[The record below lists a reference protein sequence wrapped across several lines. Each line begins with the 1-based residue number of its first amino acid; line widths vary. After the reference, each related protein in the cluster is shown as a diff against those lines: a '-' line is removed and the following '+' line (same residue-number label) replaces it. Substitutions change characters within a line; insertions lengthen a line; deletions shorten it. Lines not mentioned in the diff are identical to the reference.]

1 MFNYKNKQTAGALL
15 GEGGYGCV
23 FRPNLRCEE
32 GQFSEKDNRFISKLV
47 NSENEYEEYD
57 NFEKFKF
64 SDIDPNQKYLVYPLA
79 KCNIPNNVKEDDIIN
94 VV

>member
-32 GQFSEKDNRFISKLV
+32 GQFSEKDSRFISKLV
-47 NSENEYEEYD
+47 DSENEYEEYD
-57 NFEKFKF
+57 NFETILGRTFDYRGSLSYISNSLDKTR
-64 SDIDPNQKYLVYPLA
+64 
-79 KCNIPNNVKEDDIIN
+79 E
-94 VV
+94 